1 MRPALYLHIPYCR
14 FRCTYC
20 NFYFELGRADERLVL
35 ALKRELELRAEE
47 IPAGSLP
54 AIYLGGGTPSWLP
67 PSLLK
72 DLLSELAQFAGPDTE
87 FSMECN
93 PEDLTEDLLDLLQRA
108 GVNRISLGVQSLN
121 DLELKRSARRH
132 NGDGARRALDLLAQ
146 SDMNWS
152 ADLIIGLPEQTEA
165 AFQSSLEEVLAR
177 SPDHLSLYTLELDS
191 PVPLVDVFARHP
203 EWDPGDTMRA
213 KLYLWAHEELESKG
227 YHHYEVS
234 NWARPGREC
243 RYNQQ
248 VWSGGEYLGLGPSA
262 HSHIQGRRRNWP
274 ADIAAWMD
282 PLLSGSLPEA
292 LEDDRSE
299 DEKNLERLLLALRGA
314 GGLSWKDPLLAG
326 RQSFLDAAAGEGWIL
341 EDSENLRL
349 SPSGWLRLDGILAR
363 LTT

>member
-20 NFYFELGRADERLVL
+20 NFFFELGQADERLV
-35 ALKRELELRAEE
+35 KSFKNELQLRSDE
-47 IPAGSLP
+47 IPQSPLP

-67 PSLLK
+67 RPFLE
-72 DLLSELAQFAGPDTE
+72 DLLAQLAHFAGPETE

-93 PEDLTEDLLDLLQRA
+93 PEDLTEELLDLLQST

-132 NGDGARRALDLLAQ
+132 NSDGARRALNLLAR
-146 SDMNWS
+146 SEMNWS
-152 ADLIIGLPEQTEA
+152 ADLIIGLPEQSEA
-165 AFQSSLEEVLAR
+165 AFQSSLEEVLVRA
-177 SPDHLSLYTLELDS
+177 PEHLSLYTLELDS

-203 EWDPGDTMRA
+203 EWDPGDDMRA
-213 KLYLWAHEELESKG
+213 KLYLWAHELLEAKG
-227 YHHYEVS
+227 YQHYEVS
-234 NWARPGREC
+234 NWALPGREC

-248 VWSGGEYLGLGPSA
+248 VWNGGEYLGLGPSA
-262 HSHIQGRRRNWP
+262 HSHIGGRRSNWP

-282 PLLSGSLPEA
+282 PLLSNKLPEA
-292 LEDDRSE
+292 LEDKRSV
-299 DEKNLERLLLALRGA
+299 DEQNLERLLLALRGVE
-314 GGLSWKDPLLAG
+314 GLSWKDPLLAG
-326 RQSFLDAAAGEGWIL
+326 RQSFLDAAAEEGWIM